1 MAVED
6 GEVPDFEEA
15 FAVLGAPKN
24 EVKLASFLGFFKSD
38 DDAVRGSALRFNEAI
53 EPR

>member
-1 MAVED
+1 MIVED

-15 FAVLGAPKN
+15 SVVLGAPKN

-38 DDAVRGSALRFNEAI
+38 EDDVRGAALRFNEAI